1 MKIEIQNTSKTYLN
15 GKKALMDAN
24 ITLEPGV
31 YALFGENGAGKST
44 LMKILAGLLKPS
56 TGKILVDGQEM
67 SPLADAYR
75 EKIGYL
81 PQDTPIYS
89 NFTAAKF
96 LSYLATVKGVPKQD
110 VQTSV
115 MSALEAVNMTEH
127 ANKKLKSFSGGM
139 KRRIGIA
146 QLLLNDP
153 ELLIIDEPT
162 AGLDPKERIHF
173 RNLIASIAR
182 KRIVLLSTHIVSD
195 VGSIAREIILM
206 KQGRIIKQANPYE
219 LLDEIATEIWTVDV
233 TDQELLE
240 LQDTYQIGSIQQTRQ
255 GKNRVRI
262 ISSQLPHPKA
272 VQDEPQ
278 LEDLYLYH
286 LDGRGKSA

>member
-1 MKIEIQNTSKTYLN
+1 MKIEIQNTSKTYIN
-15 GKKALMDAN
+15 GKKALIDAN

-56 TGKILVDGQEM
+56 SGKILIDGQEV
-67 SPLADAYR
+67 SPLDDAYR

-81 PQDTPIYS
+81 PQDTPIYE
-89 NFTAAKF
+89 NFTAVKF

-110 VQTSV
+110 LKKKV

-206 KQGRIIKQANPYE
+206 KQGHVIKQANPYE

-233 TDQELLE
+233 TDQELLD

-262 ISSQLPHPKA
+262 ISKELPHPEA
-272 VQDEPQ
+272 VQEEPQ

-286 LDGRGKSA
+286 LDERSKSA